1 MTNYFATKD
10 INKVFVDDVEF
21 KTINSI
27 KIFLKN
33 DKVYLKIYNEV
44 LDKYTFGKFIN
55 NIQELISNKKE
66 HSVKIVL
73 DFIHCSGEV
82 ATEDID
88 VECIIPDN
96 VLLEINP
103 TEINDLGFLFEIV
116 DIPENEFTKQ
126 FKFVNKMK
134 KSREQYKAKYGC

>member
-1 MTNYFATKD
+1 MSDYFSTKEVT
-10 INKVFVDDVEF
+10 KVFIDEVEF
-21 KTINSI
+21 QTINGI

-82 ATEDID
+82 TTEDID
-88 VECIIPDN
+88 MECIVPND
-96 VLLEINP
+96 VLLKIDP
-103 TEINDLGFLFEIV
+103 TEITDLGFLFEIV
-116 DIPENEFTKQ
+116 DIPINEFTKQ
-126 FKFVNKMK
+126 FKFVNKITK
-134 KSREQYKAKYGC
+134 AREEYKAKYGH

>member
-1 MTNYFATKD
+1 MRDYFATKQV
-10 INKVFVDDVEF
+10 NKVFIDGVEF

-82 ATEDID
+82 TTEDID
-88 VECIIPDN
+88 IECIIPDN
-96 VLLEINP
+96 VLLEIDP
-103 TEINDLGFLFEIV
+103 TEITDLGFLFEIV
-116 DIPENEFTKQ
+116 DIPINEFTKQ
-126 FKFVNKMK
+126 FKFINKMTK
-134 KSREQYKAKYGC
+134 AREEYKNKYGK

>member
-1 MTNYFATKD
+1 MTDYFATKEV
-10 INKVFVDDVEF
+10 NKVFIDEVEF

-66 HSVKIVL
+66 HSIKIVL
-73 DFIHCSGEV
+73 DFMHCSGEV
-82 ATEDID
+82 TTEVID
-88 VECIIPDN
+88 FECIIPDN
-96 VLLEINP
+96 VLLEINS
-103 TEINDLGFLFEIV
+103 TEITDLGFLFEIV
-116 DIPENEFTKQ
+116 DIPINEFTKQ
-126 FKFVNKMK
+126 FKFINKIK
-134 KSREQYKAKYGC
+134 KSREEYKTKYGN